1 MANEKRARTPLT
13 VKVNEAERTLI
24 LPRIANS
31 NDLSYGKVHQ
41 DIERIQFY
49 SIGNGGAETLGDLIE
64 GMSGARENGE
74 LLFKFEQEEFNC
86 VLRYLLKYEWKRAEG
101 AIT

>member
-1 MANEKRARTPLT
+1 MANEKRARTPLIVT
-13 VKVNEAERTLI
+13 VNEVDRTII
-24 LPRIANS
+24 LPRIENL

-49 SIGNGGAETLGDLIE
+49 SISNGGAETLGELIE

-86 VLRYLLKYEWKRAEG
+86 VLRYLLKYEWKRAETS
-101 AIT
+101 I